1 QGARHHVHGRRMP
14 NFVVE
19 RYRSNSDPDS
29 LRAVADRLAAGA
41 RHTSPD
47 GAPVRY
53 VSTIFLPGDETCM
66 HVFEADSEADVL
78 AVTRQ
83 AGIEVDRIVPAEQVG
98 WSVHGAQ
105 KEEQS

>member
-1 QGARHHVHGRRMP
+1 MP

-19 RYRSNSDPDS
+19 RYRSSSDPDGLS
-29 LRAVADRLAAGA
+29 VVADRLTAGA
-41 RHTSPD
+41 RQVSTD
-47 GAPVRY
+47 GTY
-53 VSTIFLPGDETCM
+53 VQYLDTIFLPGDETCL

-98 WSVHGAQ
+98 WSVHGSE
-105 KEEQS
+105 KEGQS

>member
-1 QGARHHVHGRRMP
+1 MP

-19 RYRSNSDPDS
+19 RYRSSSDPDS
-29 LRAVADRLAAGA
+29 LLAVAVRLTAGA
-41 RHTSPD
+41 RDARPGGT
-47 GAPVRY
+47 PVRY
-53 VSTIFLPGDETCM
+53 VSTIFLPGDETCL

-98 WSVHGAQ
+98 RSLHGSE
-105 KEEQS
+105 KEGQS